1 MDKKSF
7 FEAWARV
14 LGLSARELEY
24 GYNVFSEDRC
34 VDRLNKALRT
44 GKW

>member
-14 LGLSARELEY
+14 LGLEASELEL
-24 GYNVFSEDRC
+24 GYLSYREDKNEVLASC
-34 VDRLNKALRT
+34 
-44 GKW
+44 